1 MKIIKT
7 FEVFDPGPM
16 SDYET
21 LEGKVREV
29 FEMLKERH
37 YKNDFSVE
45 VSDIGPNL
53 VSIKA
58 VLVDRPWEDV
68 QIHGDVVSKITFD
81 CELAGNYTFVLDGT
95 ATETI
100 IEEETDPS
108 SLSQY
113 EVDGIDVH
121 KPNVFEIDTDDKDIE
136 RLIERVFFEEGY
148 K

>member
-7 FEVFDPGPM
+7 FEAFDPGPM

-53 VSIKA
+53 VS
-58 VLVDRPWEDV
+58 L
-68 QIHGDVVSKITFD
+68 
-81 CELAGNYTFVLDGT
+81 
-95 ATETI
+95 
-100 IEEETDPS
+100 
-108 SLSQY
+108 
-113 EVDGIDVH
+113 
-121 KPNVFEIDTDDKDIE
+121 
-136 RLIERVFFEEGY
+136 
-148 K
+148 